1 MTVLASRASFI
12 ESWIYQLDMRRCGG
26 DSDRWRVDSGDRITS
41 GKEEVMEVS
50 VMYIAREVGQVSISN
65 LS

>member
-1 MTVLASRASFI
+1 
-12 ESWIYQLDMRRCGG
+12 MRRCGG